1 MRIGAFEIE
10 EPLPELKDPHVFTM
24 LHPWVDVGS
33 VGTLSMARL
42 ERHYR
47 AKPLGQLSRPGTF
60 FDFTRYRPTVGTVN
74 GRREITVPNTFLHYA
89 RGDRDYLFLHML
101 EPHMFA
107 EDYIDSILEVLR
119 KFNAKRMVRI
129 GSMYDAVPHT
139 RPLQVSGTISGQN
152 APQSGMQP
160 STYQGPT
167 SIVYQLSERA
177 PDLELD
183 TVSLMVRLPHYTDLE
198 EDFSGVA
205 RALEVLRPMYNLP
218 DHLID
223 HKRGEAQY
231 EDISKRLANDSKLR
245 PYVER
250 LESVYDDK
258 SSDEPGKPSE
268 TRLPQAVEEFLEE
281 IDGKFERD

>member
-160 STYQGPT
+160 STYQG
-167 SIVYQLSERA
+167 A
-177 PDLELD
+177 DLD
-183 TVSLMVRLPHYTDLE
+183 RLPAIGT
-198 EDFSGVA
+198 GPGPGA
-205 RALEVLRPMYNLP
+205 RYGEPHGPPPPLHGPGGGLFRGRPSP
-218 DHLID
+218 
-223 HKRGEAQY
+223 RGASPHVQ
-231 EDISKRLANDSKLR
+231 
-245 PYVER
+245 P
-250 LESVYDDK
+250 
-258 SSDEPGKPSE
+258 P
-268 TRLPQAVEEFLEE
+268 
-281 IDGKFERD
+281 